1 MHRVRPAPSVVRV
14 PAGARDL
21 CRLKNVKTALKR
33 TLSHTECVPGAKR
46 PGREVDHSP
55 SCNSELSMSEA
66 ISTARLDVT
75 QLPPYMP

>member
-1 MHRVRPAPSVVRV
+1 MVRV

-33 TLSHTECVPGAKR
+33 TLSLTECAPGAKR

-55 SCNSELSMSEA
+55 SYNAELSMSET
-66 ISTARLDVT
+66 ISTS
-75 QLPPYMP
+75 